1 MSHLITD
8 RLALQSECVC
18 VNNQQNFLSSL
29 IGLIVGT
36 FAGIVS
42 EDCKETENK
51 VELVTAKDCMEFSPF
66 TFTGIAVFARRWQL
80 ALLLIVV
87 GLGTRWRR
95 VITILASLEW
105 TILGLMLVE
114 LIADVTEK
122 TRCRLPLAQGIK
134 GIGSARNRGKLA

>member
-1 MSHLITD
+1 M
-8 RLALQSECVC
+8 C

-42 EDCKETENK
+42 EDCKVTEKK
-51 VELVTAKDCMEFSPF
+51 VELVTDEDCLEFSPF

-80 ALLLIVV
+80 ALFLVVV

-95 VITILASLEW
+95 VVTILASLEW
-105 TILGLMLVE
+105 AILGLMLVE

-122 TRCRLPLAQGIK
+122 TRRRLALAQGIK
-134 GIGSARNRGKLA
+134 GIGSARTDES